1 MSFSATSPV
10 VYTLADQGPVFERRV
25 RQGLGLAQLVSLA
38 GSEWT
43 RSVGDDLGLT
53 QSEFFVE
60 ALSNTL
66 SLTSQAAAV
75 VDRVA
80 AATSAMSL
88 IHVNPVA
95 GGRIDGG
102 GVETIEAIFDSSADK
117 GHAVFVSSSGH
128 VDLAQANAEPDAL
141 AIGLAAAPVLSGQPG
156 EIITSGPFTN
166 DEWSLT
172 PMSVYYLDPNV
183 AGGITATYP
192 TDVGDFVII
201 MGVAITATQ
210 INLEIHW
217 ANYIGA

>member
-102 GVETIEAIFDSSADK
+102 VETIEAIFDSTAAK
-117 GHAVFVSSSGH
+117 GDVIYVSSNGH
-128 VDLAQANAEPDAL
+128 VDLAQADGDPQAR
-141 AIGLAAAPVLSGQPG
+141 AIGLALDDVLSGASG
-156 EIITSGPFTN
+156 DYVTSGPFTN
-166 DEWSLT
+166 TAWSLT
-172 PMSVYYLDPNV
+172 PGSIYYLAPTTV
-183 AGGITATYP
+183 AGGITATFP
-192 TDVGDFVII
+192 TTSGHYVII
-201 MGVAITATQ
+201 IGTALTPTSLN
-210 INLEIHW
+210 IEIHW
-217 ANYIGA
+217 AMVLGT